1 MTTILIFGQKVGH
14 HLQIYKNKGEI
25 KMGLMEKVG
34 ATIATKYGTVIEGKH
49 EGTIVALGNDPSK
62 KIEATYSFKQII
74 FLDGTEEK
82 GRYDI
87 EESFKG
93 IKVLEETE
101 KGLKVLALF
110 EDGEHFTLELEW
122 KKEDNFAVGLLKTF
136 LGVKKVDATDKEKAE
151 SKYRPIKVF
160 MDSFFSKLSPDSAQ
174 FLLDF
179 YQKHNILDDI
189 NKEFL
194 NKLIEAYQN

>member
-1 MTTILIFGQKVGH
+1 
-14 HLQIYKNKGEI
+14 
-25 KMGLMEKVG
+25 MGLMEKVG
-34 ATIATKYGTVIEGKH
+34 ATIATKYGTVVEGKH

-62 KIEATYSFKQII
+62 KVAASYEFKQII

-87 EESFKG
+87 AESFKG
-93 IKVLEETE
+93 IKILEETE

-136 LGVKKVDATDKEKAE
+136 LGAKKADATEKEKAE

-160 MDSFFSKLSPDSAQ
+160 MDSFFSKLSPDSAE
-174 FLLDF
+174 FLLKF
-179 YQKHNILDDI
+179 YQKHDILDEI
-189 NKEFL
+189 NKQYL
-194 NKLIEAYQN
+194 MKLIAAYQKD

>member
-1 MTTILIFGQKVGH
+1 
-14 HLQIYKNKGEI
+14 
-25 KMGLMEKVG
+25 MGLMEKVG

-49 EGTIVALGNDPSK
+49 KGTIVALGNDPSQK
-62 KIEATYSFKQII
+62 VAASYEFKQII

-87 EESFKG
+87 AESFKG
-93 IKVLEETE
+93 IKILEETE

-122 KKEDNFAVGLLKTF
+122 KKEDNLAVGLLKTF
-136 LGVKKVDATDKEKAE
+136 LGAKKADATEQEKAE

-160 MDSFFSKLSPDSAQ
+160 MDSFFSKLSPDSAE
-174 FLLDF
+174 FLLKF
-179 YQKHNILDDI
+179 YQKHGILDEI
-189 NKEFL
+189 NKQYL
-194 NKLIEAYQN
+194 MKLIATYQKD

>member
-1 MTTILIFGQKVGH
+1 
-14 HLQIYKNKGEI
+14 
-25 KMGLMEKVG
+25 MGFMEKVG

-62 KIEATYSFKQII
+62 KVEATYTFKQII
-74 FLDGTEEK
+74 FLDGTDEK

-87 EESFKG
+87 SENFKA
-93 IKVLEETE
+93 IKILEETD

-110 EDGEHFTLELEW
+110 NDGEHFTLELEW

-136 LGVKKVDATDKEKAE
+136 LGAKKADATEQEKAE

-160 MDSFFSKLSPDSAQ
+160 IDSFFSKLSPDSAE
-174 FLLDF
+174 FLLKF
-179 YQKHNILDDI
+179 YQKHGILDDI
-189 NKEFL
+189 NK
-194 NKLIEAYQN
+194 KYLINLIQSYQTK

>member
-1 MTTILIFGQKVGH
+1 
-14 HLQIYKNKGEI
+14 
-25 KMGLMEKVG
+25 MEKVG

-62 KIEATYSFKQII
+62 KVQATYDFKQIV

-93 IKVLEETE
+93 IKILEETE
-101 KGLKVLALF
+101 NGLKVLALF
-110 EDGEHFTLELEW
+110 NDGEHFTLELEW
-122 KKEDNFAVGLLKTF
+122 KKDDNFATGLLKTF
-136 LGVKKVDATDKEKAE
+136 LGAKKLDATEQEKAE

-160 MDSFFSKLSPDSAQ
+160 MDSFFVKLSPDSAE
-174 FLLDF
+174 FLLKF
-179 YQKHNILDDI
+179 YQKHDILDDI
-189 NKEFL
+189 HKNSL
-194 NKLIEAYQN
+194 IKLIQAYQKEQ